1 MRVELGKQSFLA
13 DFLYKIPG
21 KFSTEL
27 PTQIPK
33 KFFLPQLP
41 NPRHCPTEGVSYV
54 PNLCLSC
61 LSLSGLASS

>member
-33 KFFLPQLP
+33 KFFLP
-41 NPRHCPTEGVSYV
+41 
-54 PNLCLSC
+54 
-61 LSLSGLASS
+61 